1 MMVALATV
9 LALACAY
16 LLKQAHDRGVENET
30 LRSKVAALKRQLA
43 RRR

>member
-1 MMVALATV
+1 MMVAIAAV

-16 LLKQAHDRGVENET
+16 LLKRAHDKGAENET
-30 LRSKVAALKRQLA
+30 LRSQVAALKRQLA